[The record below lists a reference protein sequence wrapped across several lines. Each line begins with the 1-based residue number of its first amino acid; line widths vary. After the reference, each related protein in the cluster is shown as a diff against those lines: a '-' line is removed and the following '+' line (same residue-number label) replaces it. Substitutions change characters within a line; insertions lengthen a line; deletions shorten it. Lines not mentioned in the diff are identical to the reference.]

1 MKKIKIYNLVLIN
14 ILLFMLLTN
23 CKKENDS
30 VILEDSTTTNEDVFL
45 WGLYRQ
51 PLPVKY
57 FLKNINPIYVSRN
70 EFYSSFS
77 EATSNWEQQTPLKFK
92 RVYSFDS
99 CNIVVNC
106 YQVEPFAGWAGTFWE
121 NGKRYKEI
129 GIDNSIK
136 WSLGPIFPVGYFD
149 LIHILMHEIG
159 HCVELHDLGTGR
171 PNLMDGVLRN
181 GLRTLHPDDLIS
193 FQEFYKMKNETGNN
207 SGRISWESVTINK
220 SYVKSYILLNNGKL
234 LVYPILVNKTDEYSF
249 SFSSQPIYPNSS
261 KEYTLAVNKETSG
274 NFIDTLKI
282 VFVPFVND
290 TLRIISVGTANE
302 PEILGKT
309 MF

>member
-1 MKKIKIYNLVLIN
+1 M
-14 ILLFMLLTN
+14 
-23 CKKENDS
+23 
-30 VILEDSTTTNEDVFL
+30 
-45 WGLYRQ
+45 
-51 PLPVKY
+51 
-57 FLKNINPIYVSRN
+57 
-70 EFYSSFS
+70 
-77 EATSNWEQQTPLKFK
+77 KFK